1 MPNIFI
7 TDQCDR
13 GCKFCFAKVGP
24 WSESYPR
31 RALTFAELQEIL
43 EVKSSQPKQVMG
55 VVGGEPLSYPQLIE
69 AVNLMREKRIFAKIF
84 TSGSCAL
91 ADGLEKLKEQGPFNF
106 IVNIDSIDSYTPER
120 RKNLERFLRTFGPMV
135 SLSCTIVD
143 PERDLS
149 FLLDY
154 IRDYGLMRYIRMGVA
169 LPIAGLAENEYIR
182 RERYRDAG
190 LRFLELAKK
199 AAADNVS
206 IGCDC
211 GFVACMFE
219 ISEIGWLMHKGMKM
233 QFVCGPAMDIGPE
246 LEVWHCFPLSRMPRV
261 SLRKYKSLEE
271 ARQALQSM
279 ADQLREKYG
288 PGIFTRCR
296 ECRYR
301 KRGQCSGGCLGLI
314 VPEQALS
321 EVKPKIGSSVSQGDP
336 SCPISC

>member
-1 MPNIFI
+1 MANIFL

-13 GCKFCFAKVGP
+13 GCKFCFAKIGP
-24 WSESYPR
+24 WSKSYPS
-31 RALTFAELQEIL
+31 RALTLAEVREIL
-43 EVKSSQPKQVMG
+43 EVKAFSPQQVLG
-55 VVGGEPLSYPQLIE
+55 VVGGEPLSYPHLFEVMEMMKQ
-69 AVNLMREKRIFAKIF
+69 KRIVTKIF
-84 TSGSCAL
+84 TSGSCTP
-91 ADGLEKLKEQGPFNF
+91 ADGLERYKEQMPLNF
-106 IVNIDSIDSYTPER
+106 IVNIDSMDSYTPER
-120 RKNLERFLRTFGPMV
+120 RKNLERFLKTFGPITCV
-135 SLSCTIVD
+135 GFTLVD

-154 IRDYGLMRYIRMGVA
+154 IRDYRMLRYIRMGVA
-169 LPIAGLAENEYIR
+169 LPIAGLTENEYIR

-190 LRFLELAKK
+190 LRFMELARK
-199 AAADNVS
+199 AAAENIS

-219 ISEIGWLMHKGMKM
+219 ISEIGQLQRWGMKI

-246 LEVWHCFPLSRMPRV
+246 LETWHCFPLSRMPRV
-261 SLRKYKSLEE
+261 SLRKYQSFE
-271 ARQALQSM
+271 RVRMALQSM
-279 ADQLREKYG
+279 ADQLREKHG

-314 VPEQALS
+314 VPENALS
-321 EVKPKIGSSVSQGDP
+321 EVEPKIDSAVSTGES